1 MRPQALR
8 PLFWP
13 LATALVAAFLYASTW
28 RWLVVRWWYD
38 PNYGHAFLVLPV
50 ALGLV
55 WLQRKRLAAAP
66 RRPGSAGLALMA
78 VAVAVHVFAW
88 VQNNPLLSA
97 FTLPFTAAGLIW
109 FLYGPALLKQLWFPL
124 LFLFFML
131 PFPWGE
137 GVDARLQAI
146 TTRLAGGLL
155 GLLGVKAYVLG
166 AQITLAGST
175 FEVGAACSGFRSTM
189 ALLTV
194 GTVTAYLLS
203 GPRWAKALLV
213 LAIVPIALASNLV
226 RIVSLL
232 LVARSFGTRVAMDY
246 YHWVAGMVLFLFA
259 MLLFLGL
266 ARLLRCTPVERD
278 LTARART

>member
-1 MRPQALR
+1 MLRPQALR
-8 PLFWP
+8 SLVWP
-13 LATALVAAFLYASTW
+13 LATTLVTALLYAPTW

-55 WLQRKRLAAAP
+55 WLQRKSLAATP
-66 RRPGSAGLALMA
+66 RQPSYAGLALVA
-78 VAVAVHVFAW
+78 VAVAVHVLALARD
-88 VQNNPLLSA
+88 NALLSA

-109 FLYGPALLKQLWFPL
+109 FLYGPALLKKLWFPL
-124 LFLFFML
+124 AFLLFML

-203 GPRWAKALLV
+203 GPAWARVLLV

-232 LVARSFGTRVAMDY
+232 LVALRFGTRVAMDY
-246 YHWVAGMVLFLFA
+246 YHWAAGMVLFLCA

-266 ARLLRCTPVERD
+266 ARLLGCVRP
-278 LTARART
+278 ASAA